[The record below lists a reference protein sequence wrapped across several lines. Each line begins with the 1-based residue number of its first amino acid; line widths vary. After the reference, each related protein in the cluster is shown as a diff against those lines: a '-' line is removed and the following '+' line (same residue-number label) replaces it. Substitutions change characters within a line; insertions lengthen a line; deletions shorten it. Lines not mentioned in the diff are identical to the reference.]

1 MATKYYTK
9 SELIRLNNKSIKEN
23 RNQCLSTEKL
33 KNLNPKYIYPVMQTL
48 FHNDKEMRTIILFD
62 ENNNKGILDISIIDY
77 NKLNTFNGTQRVI
90 GGSNVN

>member
-9 SELIRLNNKSIKEN
+9 SELIRLNNKSIREN

-48 FHNDKEMRTIILFD
+48 LHNDKEMRTIILFD
-62 ENNNKGILDISIIDY
+62 ADNNKGILDISIIDY
-77 NKLNTFNGTQRVI
+77 NKLNTVKRLL
-90 GGSNVN
+90 GGSNA

>member
-1 MATKYYTK
+1 MAIKYYTK